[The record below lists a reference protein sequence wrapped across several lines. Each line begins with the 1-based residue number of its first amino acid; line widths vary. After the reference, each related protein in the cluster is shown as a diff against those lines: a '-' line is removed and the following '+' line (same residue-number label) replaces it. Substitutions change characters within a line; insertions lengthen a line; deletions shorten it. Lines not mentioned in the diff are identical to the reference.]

1 HLFDLLEFLRIQ
13 AKTGTLVISSRSGVG
28 TIALSRG
35 HVVAVSAPG
44 TKSLGDDLVE
54 RGMVSSAALAAHW
67 GAPQPG
73 QSGTDD
79 DLGAAICR
87 AGLLI
92 PEQLHELFLDRSI
105 SGVTELHG
113 WKEGTF
119 SFHPGDQNEGHRTA
133 LGFVFDLQ
141 RLV

>member
-1 HLFDLLEFLRIQ
+1 MND
-13 AKTGTLVISSRSGVG
+13 
-28 TIALSRG
+28 
-35 HVVAVSAPG
+35 
-44 TKSLGDDLVE
+44 
-54 RGMVSSAALAAHW
+54 LAAAKGGIVLTAHL
-67 GAPQPG
+67 GNY
-73 QSGTDD
+73 

-141 RLV
+141 RLVLEIVRRADEQRLIGTQ